1 MDMLTPL
8 YGEASVPVTPEDSQ
22 IYLVVVF
29 APDFFGSYQNYPYQV
44 KITEGNYDSTTP
56 PTTISTALPCQDN
69 WKTKKCKKNKRQGK
83 YNKNLNVKTN
93 CKKTCNLC

>member
-56 PTTISTALPCQDN
+56 PTTISTQLYHA
-69 WKTKKCKKNKRQGK
+69 KTIGK
-83 YNKNLNVKTN
+83 LRNARKTRD
-93 CKKTCNLC
+93 KESITRI